1 MTTPAIKLGIASRL
15 HDVFLVGAAVN
26 QIARACGC
34 DGGCAFE
41 AEAAVVEAVNNSN
54 EHSYQKRCPTRT
66 RWPLWQPDFFRS
78 G

>member
-15 HDVFLVGAAVN
+15 HDVSLVGAAVN

-34 DGGCAFE
+34 AFE
-41 AEAAVVEAVNNSN
+41 AEAAVVEAVNSSN
-54 EHSYQKRCPTRT
+54 EHSYRKRCPTRT